1 MSSWLSLSGGIEDE
15 NKFYFVSYYSLYKN
29 QSSRGHSLSLFE
41 FGASSIPRAF
51 YSAHAQLNREFDR
64 RDSSLVGVV

>member
-1 MSSWLSLSGGIEDE
+1 MRTNSILFHIIPFIKIRAAADDT
-15 NKFYFVSYYSLYKN
+15 
-29 QSSRGHSLSLFE
+29 LSLFE

-64 RDSSLVGVV
+64 RDSSLMGVVV

>member
-15 NKFYFVSYYSLYKN
+15 NKFYSFSYYSLYKS
-29 QSSRGHSLSLFE
+29 QSSSRGHSLSLFE
-41 FGASSIPRAF
+41 FGAFFLF
-51 YSAHAQLNREFDR
+51 YSAHAQLKGEFDR